1 VALETLKNPKLPFA
15 KIMENINEKP
25 YFQFDKKAYFDFD
38 TNIED
43 IKKYNFKQ
51 NKKNFEKLV

>member
-1 VALETLKNPKLPFA
+1 MKN
-15 KIMENINEKP
+15 
-25 YFQFDKKAYFDFD
+25 YFNFDKKAYFDFD